1 MGVNVPFPIQIEHVQ
16 IKKLFGKEV
25 NIDSRKFNQ
34 EYMSFD
40 FTEANRGI
48 FEINTDTKSEVELE
62 VDILLIFKSHHYQPI
77 ISIKSDKLEGGN

>member
-1 MGVNVPFPIQIEHVQ
+1 
-16 IKKLFGKEV
+16 
-25 NIDSRKFNQ
+25 
-34 EYMSFD
+34 MSFD